1 MAIDKSLRQHYAFGG
16 TGGSTGHGGHNGGG
30 GGRPTMADIAG
41 PTTADIAGPTPS
53 GISPQQ
59 SIAMTGNTSLA
70 GNTPEQA
77 QASVDRDNASKDRG
91 TSLHGGETVEEAIRK
106 ADIKNMI
113 KSQQEEKFGVTADPT
128 KFGETVE
135 GPDLRTQKEKDE
147 DIERATDWDKVKKL
161 SKKGYNFTEIQN
173 AMEKGL
179 LTKADPQS
187 MKTNLFSRGIN
198 SLRNLIPETRLEKN
212 LLGDLKKS
220 FAPTEKS
227 GFWSGIGK
235 LLSWVAPMLI
245 PALLPAKLVPVYK
258 TANTLNTLRKFA
270 NKVTDKDI
278 MASLTTKFSTTKN
291 KTKTKKSTT
300 SSTISEDPFG
310 NGKGNGHAKEK
321 PPIKNV
327 VQESVQEFLPQQTD
341 MMKKH
346 SQLQGVI
353 ESGSYQGKQLTAEQ
367 LQMLQQKSLSI
378 QKLIEQYL
386 VPVAHGGLIDSP
398 LMGRSRDI

>member
-1 MAIDKSLRQHYAFGG
+1 MAIDKSLRQHYAMGQRVGFRGG
-16 TGGSTGHGGHNGGG
+16 GADMGASSGPSGPTGGG
-30 GGRPTMADIAG
+30 GGRDFAPAPKPKPKAKG
-41 PTTADIAGPTPS
+41 PVNIHEGFKIVKKTTPKAEGPINIHEGLKIVKKTTPKAES
-53 GISPQQ
+53 PINIHEDEKKIKFKVTGIEPP
-59 SIAMTGNTSLA
+59 SILNPPPDTREDYRTELVPKQYKKFKQPNPNLEEGFHT
-70 GNTPEQA
+70 TE
-77 QASVDRDNASKDRG
+77 VRDY
-91 TSLHGGETVEEAIRK
+91 
-106 ADIKNMI
+106 
-113 KSQQEEKFGVTADPT
+113 
-128 KFGETVE
+128 FGENVNQKKAGTFGEE
-135 GPDLRTQKEKDE
+135 G
-147 DIERATDWDKVKKL
+147 
-161 SKKGYNFTEIQN
+161 G
-173 AMEKGL
+173 
-179 LTKADPQS
+179 
-187 MKTNLFSRGIN
+187 
-198 SLRNLIPETRLEKN
+198 
-212 LLGDLKKS
+212 
-220 FAPTEKS
+220 

-235 LLSWVAPMLI
+235 LLSWVAPILI
-245 PALLPAKLVPVYK
+245 PALIPAKLVPVYK

-327 VQESVQEFLPQQTD
+327 VQESVQEFSPQQTD